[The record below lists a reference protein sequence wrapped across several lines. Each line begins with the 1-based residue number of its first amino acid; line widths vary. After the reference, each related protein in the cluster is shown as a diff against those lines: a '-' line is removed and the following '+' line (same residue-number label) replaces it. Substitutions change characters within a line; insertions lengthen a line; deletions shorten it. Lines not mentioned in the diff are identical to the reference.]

1 MNSKWREKVIVIL
14 KGIRV
19 FFERILLM
27 LVVIAIGSAMLSAW
41 SFINFMKKMTY
52 IYKGSPYTI
61 LTGLI
66 ILIIIPLIS
75 FLLEKSLSSRL
86 NNR

>member
-1 MNSKWREKVIVIL
+1 MKSEWRERVIKIL

-19 FFERILLM
+19 LFNRVLVLLA
-27 LVVIAIGSAMLSAW
+27 VIAIGTAMLSAY
-41 SFINFMKKMTY
+41 SFIHFINKMAY
-52 IYKGSPYTI
+52 IYRGNPNTI
-61 LTGLI
+61 LIGLV

-86 NNR
+86 NN

>member
-1 MNSKWREKVIVIL
+1 MKSEWRERVITIL

-19 FFERILLM
+19 LFNRA
-27 LVVIAIGSAMLSAW
+27 LVLIAVIAIGSAMLSAY
-41 SFINFMKKMTY
+41 SFIHFINKMAL
-52 IYKGSPYTI
+52 IYKGNPNTI
-61 LTGLI
+61 LLGLI

-86 NNR
+86 NN